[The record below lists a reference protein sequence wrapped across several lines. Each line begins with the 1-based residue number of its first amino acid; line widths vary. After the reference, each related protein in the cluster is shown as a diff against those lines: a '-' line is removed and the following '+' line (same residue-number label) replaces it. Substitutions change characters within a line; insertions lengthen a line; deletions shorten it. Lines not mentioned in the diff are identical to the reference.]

1 MCNSNRIKC
10 YGMIHHQFSGRL
22 QGSGCQI
29 LSQEILQDPATSN
42 IYVQIE
48 FKYAKLVICR
58 KKSRYDMTW
67 RWDKTYSVV
76 WGTWS
81 SSCLC
86 FHTEHSLSCVIV
98 PQWGDNGAG
107 HVTRDSRDNTN
118 YSPSITIN
126 YRRLKTSGRHILM
139 SLYIINWSL
148 HCLVMTLC
156 LLSPVL
162 VTVDL

>member
-29 LSQEILQDPATSN
+29 LSQEILQDPATVAVVPHSN

-58 KKSRYDMTW
+58 KKSRYDVTW

-76 WGTWS
+76 WGAGPVLFLFMLPHRALIVLRHCPAMRRQWCWSRDTWHVTVVTIRIIPRVS
-81 SSCLC
+81 QSIIGDWKLPAGTFWCLC
-86 FHTEHSLSCVIV
+86 T
-98 PQWGDNGAG
+98 
-107 HVTRDSRDNTN
+107 
-118 YSPSITIN
+118 
-126 YRRLKTSGRHILM
+126 
-139 SLYIINWSL
+139 
-148 HCLVMTLC
+148 
-156 LLSPVL
+156 
-162 VTVDL
+162 